1 MRIRV
6 STCALSL
13 LLLPDAAQAAFV
25 GTPMAHRSSS
35 SSAATAAA
43 GEPPAIAALLQRAD
57 GSSDSSSRSA
67 RSRLC
72 EMMAATE
79 AAPDAE
85 ARARAAMEAMDAAE
99 SGGQTAMSVPSIESG
114 PATYPLA
121 AVVGQDAI
129 KTALLL
135 CGVNPKIGGVVISGS
150 RGTAKSVMARA
161 VHKLLP
167 PIEIVKG
174 NKFNIDPANPKEVDS
189 FLEAEM
195 AKTGKKVSEMETE
208 VIPTPFVQV
217 PLDVLEDR
225 LLGAVDVEKS
235 VTTGVTVFEPG
246 LLAKA
251 HRGVLY
257 VDDINLLDESISN
270 LLLEC
275 LSTGWVT
282 VEREGLSVRHP
293 CQPLLIA
300 TFNPEEAE
308 LREHLM
314 DRIGTCLSADAQP
327 LSQDDRLEA
336 VNRAIEFTQDP
347 QAFIKKYEE
356 ATESMQISITL
367 AREYIKGIKVQ
378 REQLKYLCENA
389 IRAGVQGNRGELFAA
404 QVARANAALN
414 GEDIVTAEDLTMG
427 VKLCIAPRGTEISGP
442 EPDDQMQ
449 APPPPPPPPMEEE
462 QDEDQK
468 EDEDKEEEQEPEQEE
483 DDSAPPIPEE
493 FMFDVE
499 GVALDPEVMKFAN
512 KAKSGKSGSRG
523 MIFSEER
530 GRYIKPIMPKGRV
543 RKLAVDAT
551 MRTAAP
557 FQAKRRA
564 REKEKLGGA
573 EVDAKG
579 RNLNGR
585 VFIEQSD
592 VRAKK
597 MARKGSLVIFVVDAS
612 GSMALNRMN
621 AAKGAA
627 INLLAEAY
635 QSRDKICLISF
646 QGDAAQVILPPTR
659 SIAMAKNRLEQMP
672 CGGGSPLA
680 HALNQAALTGMNA
693 QKSGDVG
700 EVLVVCIS
708 DGRANVPLA
717 VSVGELDPNDP
728 DAEQVSKEDLKEEV
742 MQTAKLL
749 GTLSGFKLLM
759 LDTENKFVSTGVAK
773 EIAAA
778 AQGRYHYIPKASE
791 AAVGQVAA
799 AAIADL
805 RG

>member
-1 MRIRV
+1 MR
-6 STCALSL
+6 AA
-13 LLLPDAAQAAFV
+13 DAA
-25 GTPMAHRSSS
+25 
-35 SSAATAAA
+35 
-43 GEPPAIAALLQRAD
+43 
-57 GSSDSSSRSA
+57 
-67 RSRLC
+67 
-72 EMMAATE
+72 
-79 AAPDAE
+79 DAS
-85 ARARAAMEAMDAAE
+85 
-99 SGGQTAMSVPSIESG
+99 SGGGASFANIKTGPTAF
-114 PATYPLA
+114 PLA
-121 AVVGQDAI
+121 GVVGQEAI

-150 RGTAKSVMARA
+150 RGTAKSIMARA
-161 VHKLLP
+161 VHDLMP

-174 NKFNIDPANPKEVDS
+174 SKFNIDPASPRELDS
-189 FLEAEM
+189 FLEAELQES
-195 AKTGKKVSEMETE
+195 GKIGSLSHLETE
-208 VIPTPFVQV
+208 VVPTPFVQV

-235 VTTGVTVFEPG
+235 VSTGTTTFEPG

-270 LLLEC
+270 LLLEA

-314 DRIGTCLSADAQP
+314 DRIGVCLNADAQP
-327 LSQDDRLEA
+327 LDQDERLDA
-336 VNRAIEFTQDP
+336 VQRALDFTNDP
-347 QAFIKKYEE
+347 QQFIKDYAED
-356 ATESMQISITL
+356 TESMRTSITF
-367 AREYIKGIKVQ
+367 AREYLKGLNLK
-378 REQLKYLCENA
+378 REQYKYLCENA

-404 QVARANAALN
+404 QVARANAALS
-414 GEDIVTAEDLTMG
+414 GEDIVTADDLQMG
-427 VKLCIAPRGTEISGP
+427 VKLCIAPRGTEIQAP
-442 EPDDQMQ
+442 QDDDEMM
-449 APPPPPPPPMEEE
+449 APPPPPPPPPSMDEDDKDQEEE
-462 QDEDQK
+462 E
-468 EDEDKEEEQEPEQEE
+468 EEEQEPEAEQEQ
-483 DDSAPPIPEE
+483 DDSAPQIPEE

-499 GVALDPEVMKFAN
+499 GVALDPDVMKFAN
-512 KAKSGKSGSRG
+512 KAKSGRSGSRG
-523 MIFSEER
+523 MIFSDER
-530 GRYIKPIMPKGRV
+530 GRYIKPVMPKGKV

-557 FQAKRRA
+557 YQKKRRERKA
-564 REKEKLGGA
+564 EKTGE
-573 EVDAKG
+573 DQT
-579 RNLNGR
+579 GR
-585 VFIEQSD
+585 VFIEPSD
-592 VRAKK
+592 VRQKK
-597 MARKGSLVIFVVDAS
+597 MARKAGSLVIFVVDAS

-635 QSRDKICLISF
+635 QSRDKICLITF
-646 QGDAAQVILPPTR
+646 QGEFAQVVLPPTR
-659 SIAMAKNRLEQMP
+659 SISMAKNRLERMP

-680 HALNQAALTGMNA
+680 HALNQAALVGMNA

-708 DGRANVPLA
+708 DGRANVPLC
-717 VSVGELDPNDP
+717 VSVGEGEADPEAPMDK
-728 DAEQVSKEDLKEEV
+728 KELKEEV
-742 MQTAKLL
+742 LQTAKML
-749 GTLSGFKLLM
+749 GMQSGFKLLM

-778 AQGRYHYIPKASE
+778 AQGKYHYVPKASE
-791 AAVGQVAA
+791 KAVASVASQ
-799 AAIADL
+799 AISEL

>member
-1 MRIRV
+1 V
-6 STCALSL
+6 LSTALLCSTCATC
-13 LLLPDAAQAAFV
+13 AAYVAQPPPFHAASQSPALGGLGMEPV
-25 GTPMAHRSSS
+25 AALRSRGSRGA
-35 SSAATAAA
+35 SAALMAVAELSEAERRAQEAMRAADEADANA
-43 GEPPAIAALLQRAD
+43 GAGASFASMA
-57 GSSDSSSRSA
+57 
-67 RSRLC
+67 
-72 EMMAATE
+72 AATE
-79 AAPDAE
+79 SGAA
-85 ARARAAMEAMDAAE
+85 
-99 SGGQTAMSVPSIESG
+99 TF
-114 PATYPLA
+114 PLA
-121 AVVGQDAI
+121 AVVGQEAI

-174 NKFNIDPANPKEVDS
+174 SQFNIDPASPKELDS
-189 FLEAEM
+189 FLATDL
-195 AKTGKKVSEMETE
+195 ATTGDELSSRETE

-235 VTTGVTVFEPG
+235 VTTGSTVFEPG
-246 LLAKA
+246 LLARA

-270 LLLEC
+270 LLLEA

-282 VEREGLSVRHP
+282 VEREGLSVKHP

-314 DRIGTCLSADAQP
+314 DRIGICLNADAQP
-327 LSQDDRLEA
+327 LEQDERLEA
-336 VNRAIEFTQDP
+336 VNRALEFTNDP
-347 QAFIKKYEE
+347 RAFIKKYEE
-356 ATESMQISITL
+356 ATETMQTSITF
-367 AREYIKGIKVQ
+367 AREYLKGMTVK
-378 REQLKYLCENA
+378 REQIKYLCENA

-404 QVARANAALN
+404 QVSRANAALN
-414 GEDIVTAEDLTMG
+414 GEDLVTADDLTMG
-427 VKLCIAPRGTEISGP
+427 VKLCIAPRGTEISAP
-442 EPDDQMQ
+442 PPDDDMQ
-449 APPPPPPPPMEEE
+449 APPPPPPPPQNQEEE
-462 QDEDQK
+462 QDQ
-468 EDEDKEEEQEPEQEE
+468 EEQEQEQEPEPEQEQ

-512 KAKSGKSGSRG
+512 KAKTGRSGSRG

-557 FQAKRRA
+557 YQVKRRA
-564 REKEKLGGA
+564 REEEKTGLPA
-573 EVDAKG
+573 T
-579 RNLNGR
+579 GR

-597 MARKGSLVIFVVDAS
+597 MARKAGSLVIFVVDAS

-635 QSRDKICLISF
+635 QSRDKICLVSF
-646 QGDAAQVILPPTR
+646 QGEFAQVVLPPTR
-659 SIAMAKNRLEQMP
+659 SIAMAKNRLERMP

-680 HALNQAALTGMNA
+680 HALNQAAQVGMNA

-708 DGRANVPLA
+708 DGRANVPLC
-717 VSVGELDPNDP
+717 VSVGEAP
-728 DAEQVSKEDLKEEV
+728 DEDAPPMDKKELKEEV
-742 MQTAKLL
+742 LKTAKML
-749 GTLSGFKLLM
+749 GMLPNFKLLM

-778 AQGRYHYIPKASE
+778 AQGKYHYIPKASE
-791 AAVGQVAA
+791 KAVASVASQ
-799 AAIADL
+799 AIADL

>member
-1 MRIRV
+1 MP
-6 STCALSL
+6 STRLRLLAPLLCGAALAS
-13 LLLPDAAQAAFV
+13 AAFV
-25 GTPMAHRSSS
+25 ATPAAHADASRAASSS
-35 SSAATAAA
+35 SPPLVLRRGTAGRRCGQGAEACAAVMDA
-43 GEPPAIAALLQRAD
+43 
-57 GSSDSSSRSA
+57 S
-67 RSRLC
+67 
-72 EMMAATE
+72 
-79 AAPDAE
+79 DAE
-85 ARARAAMEAMDAAE
+85 ARARAAMEAADAAE
-99 SGGQTAMSVPSIESG
+99 AAAGAGEGMSFSDLSSG

-121 AVVGQDAI
+121 GVVGQEAI

-135 CGVNPKIGGVVISGS
+135 TAVNPSIGGVVISGS

-161 VHKLLP
+161 LHKLVP

-174 NKFNIDPANPKEVDS
+174 SGFNVDPSTRLGEMDT
-189 FLEAEM
+189 FLEAELK
-195 AKTGKKVSEMETE
+195 ATGKSLSDMETE
-208 VIPTPFVQV
+208 VVPAPFVQV

-235 VTTGVTVFEPG
+235 VTTGQTVFEPG
-246 LLAKA
+246 LLARA

-270 LLLEC
+270 LLLEA

-300 TFNPEEAE
+300 TFNPEEME

-314 DRIGTCLSADAQP
+314 DRIGVCLSADAVP
-327 LSQDDRLEA
+327 LEQEDRLEA
-336 VNRAIEFTQDP
+336 VQRALDFTNDP
-347 QAFIKKYEE
+347 QGFIERFSE
-356 ATESMQISITL
+356 NTEQMQTSIVF
-367 AREYIKGIKVQ
+367 AREYLKSLNCK

-389 IRAGVQGNRGELFAA
+389 IRAGVQGSRGELFASE
-404 QVARANAALN
+404 VARAHAALN
-414 GEDIVTAEDLTMG
+414 GEDVVTADDLTMG
-427 VKLCIAPRGTEISGP
+427 VKLCIAPRGTEIQTP
-442 EPDDQMQ
+442 QNEDEMMQ
-449 APPPPPPPPMEEE
+449 QPPPPPPPQNQEEE
-462 QDEDQK
+462 ENQEEQ
-468 EDEDKEEEQEPEQEE
+468 EQEEEPESEEEQEDE
-483 DDSAPPIPEE
+483 APAVPEE

-557 FQAKRRA
+557 YQAKRRE
-564 REKEKLGGA
+564 RERAKNPG
-573 EVDAKG
+573 VDVS
-579 RNLNGR
+579 GR

-597 MARKGSLVIFVVDAS
+597 MARKAGSLVIFVVDAS

-627 INLLAEAY
+627 INLLGEAY
-635 QSRDKICLISF
+635 QSRDKISLITF
-646 QGDAAQVILPPTR
+646 QGEMAQVTLPPTR
-659 SIAMAKNRLEQMP
+659 SIAKAKNRLERMP

-680 HALNQAALTGMNA
+680 HALNMAAQTGMNA

-708 DGRANVPLA
+708 DGRANVPLS
-717 VSVGELDPNDP
+717 VSVGEVEEDAPPP
-728 DAEQVSKEDLKEEV
+728 DKKELKEEV
-742 MQTAKLL
+742 MQTARML

-778 AQGRYHYIPKASE
+778 AQGKYHYIPKASE
-791 AAVGQVAA
+791 GAVANVASQ
-799 AAIADL
+799 AIADL
-805 RG
+805 RN

>member
-1 MRIRV
+1 
-6 STCALSL
+6 
-13 LLLPDAAQAAFV
+13 
-25 GTPMAHRSSS
+25 
-35 SSAATAAA
+35 
-43 GEPPAIAALLQRAD
+43 
-57 GSSDSSSRSA
+57 
-67 RSRLC
+67 
-72 EMMAATE
+72 
-79 AAPDAE
+79 
-85 ARARAAMEAMDAAE
+85 
-99 SGGQTAMSVPSIESG
+99 
-114 PATYPLA
+114 
-121 AVVGQDAI
+121 
-129 KTALLL
+129 
-135 CGVNPKIGGVVISGS
+135 
-150 RGTAKSVMARA
+150 VMARA

-174 NKFNIDPANPKEVDS
+174 SKFNIDPTTPKEIDS
-189 FLEAEM
+189 FLDQELM
-195 AKTGKKVSEMETE
+195 ASGKTVADLETE

-235 VTTGVTVFEPG
+235 VTGGSTVFEPG

-270 LLLEC
+270 LLLEA

-314 DRIGTCLSADAQP
+314 DRIGTCLSADAEP

-336 VNRAIEFTQDP
+336 VARAISFTKDP
-347 QAFIKKYEE
+347 IAFNKEYEE
-356 ATESMQISITL
+356 AQEQMQISITL
-367 AREYIKGIKVQ
+367 AREYLKGLNCK

-414 GEDIVTAEDLTMG
+414 GEDIVSAEDLTMG
-427 VKLCIAPRGTEISGP
+427 VKLCIAPRGTEIAAP
-442 EPDDQMQ
+442 PQDDEMMQ
-449 APPPPPPPPMEEE
+449 QPPPPPPPQNQEEDQEQQEEE
-462 QDEDQK
+462 
-468 EDEDKEEEQEPEQEE
+468 KEEEPEPEQEE

-512 KAKSGKSGSRG
+512 KAKSGKSGARG

-557 FQAKRRA
+557 YQAKRRA
-564 REKEKLGGA
+564 REQEKTGEA
-573 EVDAKG
+573 QS
-579 RNLNGR
+579 GR

-597 MARKGSLVIFVVDAS
+597 MARKAGSLVIFVVDAS

-646 QGDAAQVILPPTR
+646 QGDAAQIVLPPTR
-659 SIAMAKNRLEQMP
+659 SIAMAKNRLERMP

-717 VSVGELDPNDP
+717 VSVGEADP
-728 DAEQVSKEDLKEEV
+728 DGPPPDKKELKEELLN
-742 MQTAKLL
+742 TAKML

-791 AAVGQVAA
+791 KAVGQVAA
-799 AAIADL
+799 QAIADL